1 MKFDS
6 KFWIIA
12 KRDYLSVVKS
22 KGFWIGTFLIP
33 VIWLLVVTLPGF
45 LMVYFWERTEMKV
58 AVLDKTNSSIG
69 REIVKAD
76 SNVFYLDNS
85 NERELNAKI
94 LNDELDA
101 YLLIDSQSI
110 KNNSVTVHTKG
121 GGGIA
126 LIEKVENV
134 VGKVFRK
141 HLLAESGLDTSLIRQ
156 IETETKV
163 NTKKVTREG
172 IKTDY
177 SSFYSFFSYFAGVAL
192 FMLIFIYGGL
202 VMRGVVEEKAN
213 RIVEILLSSTKPFDI
228 MLGKVIGLGSV
239 GLTQIFAWIVLL
251 LAISLI
257 STQII
262 SLLTQPEP
270 IAQSFVNEFN
280 INSQVPKQFEIPPI
294 PAEFV
299 LMFIIYFL
307 LGYFLVASIYAGLGS
322 TVDHEQDA
330 QIIITPI
337 NIIFILPVFLINIIY
352 ANPNS
357 LLSTLLSLFPPFTPV
372 LMIARLGSS
381 TIPLWQPLLSI
392 LLMLLFI
399 FIILKFSAKIY
410 RVAILIYGKKPS
422 FKEIY
427 HWLRKA

>member
-1 MKFDS
+1 MKFES

-12 KRDYLSVVKS
+12 KRDYFNIVKS
-22 KGFWIGTFLIP
+22 KGFWIGTFLLP
-33 VIWLLVVTLPGF
+33 VVWLLMVTLPV
-45 LMVYFWERTEMKV
+45 LLQVYFWERTEVKV
-58 AVLDKTNSSIG
+58 AVLDKTNSNIG
-69 REIVKAD
+69 EEIVKAD
-76 SNVFYLDNS
+76 SNVFSIDNS
-85 NERELNAKI
+85 NERVLNAKL
-94 LNDELDA
+94 LNNELEA
-101 YLLIDSQSI
+101 YLVVDLQSI
-110 KNNSVTVHTKG
+110 KNNSVTVYTKG

-134 VGKVFRK
+134 VGKAYRK
-141 HLLAESGLDTSLIRQ
+141 HLLAESGLDETLIRQ
-156 IETETKV
+156 IEKETKV
-163 NTKKVTREG
+163 ETKKVTPEG
-172 IKTDY
+172 IRTDY
-177 SSFYSFFSYFAGVAL
+177 SSFYSFFSFFVGIAL
-192 FMLIFIYGGL
+192 FLLIFTYGGL
-202 VMRGVVEEKAN
+202 VMRGVVEEKSN

-251 LAISLI
+251 LAVSMI

-262 SLLTQPEP
+262 TLFTQPEP
-270 IAQSFVNEFN
+270 IAESFANELTVNN
-280 INSQVPKQFEIPPI
+280 QIPKQFEIPPI
-294 PAEFV
+294 PAGFV

-307 LGYFLVASIYAGLGS
+307 LGYFLVASIFAGLGS

-330 QIIITPI
+330 QIIITPV
-337 NIIFILPVFLINIIY
+337 NIIFILPVFLINIIV

-381 TIPLWQPLLSI
+381 TLPLWQPLLSI
-392 LLMLLFI
+392 VLMLLFI
-399 FIILKFSAKIY
+399 FVILRISAKIY
-410 RVAILIYGKKPS
+410 RVGILIYGKKPS